1 MSERR
6 AARAGRSR
14 PAFAAYGL
22 TLVSAVVWLLFALTH
37 LYDARLAPYIIDR
50 GALVLAAIGLVLLGA
65 FMTVHRPDSVPGPLL
80 IAAGTAHV
88 ASEAA
93 LLGAAATHAGRAVSD
108 VLYAFALCAFALA
121 VFTFYALP
129 LYLPS
134 GELPRHRIWR
144 PYLALVAVWSLVHAF
159 TDPGGFPSRTYTLP
173 RPADSGTWARL
184 HTAVADHAPLVP
196 PMTCILLIG
205 LTVMAVRWWRAPD
218 RRQIVPL
225 LPYVLWLVFVYIAYL
240 FPLGESLWYVA
251 YTAAVVWPFCAVYGI
266 GRDRSGRLDRATRTA
281 LVSLVLATTLVAVYT
296 VVGVLVLKALPDRPG
311 RGALVWGAVGLAL
324 GALSYP
330 CARGAA
336 RIVDHAYYGAR
347 SRPYHVVRELAERLS
362 RAAAPGAAPQLLC
375 DTVTR
380 TLGLPGATV
389 TVNTRGGPRVLAAVG
404 ERRPEAGFPLTYEG
418 GVIGSLDVTLRPGSR
433 TLDQQDQEVLQF
445 LADQASPALA
455 SLQFYEDLRAARERE
470 VVAREEARRTLR
482 RDLHD
487 GLGPA
492 LSGARLQIDA
502 ARYAVPDDS
511 PAAPPLGVASEGIG
525 QAIAELRR
533 ISAGLA
539 PAALDRSGLGG
550 ALRQLVDRLGE
561 PPHVTVDFTPDPLPR
576 LPAAVEVAVYLIGG
590 EALNNVVRHS
600 DADRAGLA
608 VRVVADSV
616 TIEVTDNGRGLPG
629 HPTGGGLGL
638 RSMEER
644 AAELGG
650 RCAVTDGEDGGVVVR
665 AWFPPVAGPF
675 PG

>member
-1 MSERR
+1 MTEERTVR
-6 AARAGRSR
+6 GRRIR

-22 TLVSAVVWLLFALTH
+22 TLVSAVVWGLLALTH
-37 LYDARLAPYIIDR
+37 LDDARLAPYIVDR
-50 GALVLAAIGLVLLGA
+50 GALVLAAVGLVLLGA
-65 FMTVHRPDSVPGPLL
+65 FMTVHRPHSVPGPLL
-80 IAAGTAHV
+80 IAAGAGHV

-93 LLGAAATHAGRAVSD
+93 LLGAAATHAGRAVTD
-108 VLYAFALCAFALA
+108 VLYAAALCSFALA
-121 VFTFYALP
+121 VFAFYALP

-134 GELPRHRIWR
+134 GELPRHRLWR

-173 RPADSGTWARL
+173 RPSDHGTWARL
-184 HTAVADHAPLVP
+184 RATLEADVPLVP
-196 PMTCILLIG
+196 MMTGILLIG
-205 LTVMAVRWWRAPD
+205 LTVMTVRWWRAPD

-225 LPYVLWLVFVYIAYL
+225 LPYVLWLVFVYVAYL
-240 FPLGESLWYVA
+240 YPLGESLWYVA
-251 YTAAVVWPFCAVYGI
+251 YAAAVVWPFCAVYGI
-266 GRDRSGRLDRATRTA
+266 GRDRSGRLDRATRKA
-281 LVSLVLATTLVAVYT
+281 LVSLVLATTLIALYT
-296 VVGVLVLKALPDRPG
+296 VVAALVLKALPDPPG
-311 RGALVWGAVGLAL
+311 RGALVAGAVGLAL
-324 GALSYP
+324 GALAYP

-336 RIVDHAYYGAR
+336 RIVDHVYYGDRA
-347 SRPYHVVRELAERLS
+347 RPYHVVRELAERLS

-375 DTVTR
+375 DTVTQALR
-380 TLGLPGATV
+380 LPGATV

-418 GVIGSLDVTLRPGSR
+418 GVIGSLDVTLRPGTQ
-433 TLDQQDQEVLQF
+433 TLDRQDQEVLQF

-470 VVAREEARRTLR
+470 IVAREEARRTLR

-511 PAAPPLGVASEGIG
+511 AAAPSLDAASAGIG
-525 QAIAELRR
+525 EAIAELRR
-533 ISAGLA
+533 ISAGLT

-550 ALRQLVDRLGE
+550 ALRQLVDRLAE
-561 PPHVTVDFTPDPLPR
+561 PPHITVDFTPDPLPR

-590 EALNNVVRHS
+590 EALNNAVRHS
-600 DADRAGLA
+600 GADRAGLT
-608 VRVVADSV
+608 VRVVPDSV
-616 TIEVTDNGRGLPG
+616 TVEVSDNGRGL
-629 HPTGGGLGL
+629 TGRSTGAGLGL

-650 RCAVTDGEDGGVVVR
+650 RCTVAGGEDGGVVVR